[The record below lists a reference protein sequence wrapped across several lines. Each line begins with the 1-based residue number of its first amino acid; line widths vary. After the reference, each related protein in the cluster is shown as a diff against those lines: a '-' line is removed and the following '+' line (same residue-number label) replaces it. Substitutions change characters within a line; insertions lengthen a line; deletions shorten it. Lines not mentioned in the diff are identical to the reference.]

1 MDAPITPFAG
11 RYQNYLKGVR
21 SDREASVDALDR
33 KVLAVQRGGR
43 VLEPA
48 DDLRSDILHTGL
60 TERKP
65 AIDLVSQINSCVD
78 EADDFY
84 ALSFN
89 PADTKQTD
97 EYHDL
102 KVVVNRPGLT
112 VRTKTGYYDQPY
124 FYDQPNPAAKSVTAA
139 ELEQVLAGARGK
151 RDEDVAREVSDLELT
166 ERLSDAQVA
175 DVRAGLHGAKS
186 RAALEVLAEASAFLN
201 PPAAEIP
208 AGTAPDQG
216 AQQRMIAL
224 AVDYVNKTMKRLPN
238 FFATRTTIRY
248 EETPAHYDQTGRYP
262 IGYQPLHR
270 VGTSKER
277 VLYRNGNEIVE
288 SGGEK
293 RGMKDVAAEG
303 LNTKGTF
310 GSTLGAVI
318 DAASVPGGLTWSR
331 WEDGRSGR
339 LAVFRYSIPETR
351 SRFQVSYCCLPYGDG
366 TSAFHELTG
375 YHGEIAID
383 PESGA
388 ILRLTLISDL
398 RPDLQLYRTDTRTAY
413 SPAEIGGM
421 PLLRSDTLV
430 EYGPV
435 SIGGKIYIC
444 PVKSISI
451 SRSRSIKILTG
462 LPGEFRTF
470 GPFATYMNDVSFG
483 EYHMFRGETRILPS
497 FTPESNAK

>member
-1 MDAPITPFAG
+1 
-11 RYQNYLKGVR
+11 
-21 SDREASVDALDR
+21 
-33 KVLAVQRGGR
+33 
-43 VLEPA
+43 
-48 DDLRSDILHTGL
+48 
-60 TERKP
+60 
-65 AIDLVSQINSCVD
+65 
-78 EADDFY
+78 
-84 ALSFN
+84 
-89 PADTKQTD
+89 
-97 EYHDL
+97 
-102 KVVVNRPGLT
+102 
-112 VRTKTGYYDQPY
+112 
-124 FYDQPNPAAKSVTAA
+124 
-139 ELEQVLAGARGK
+139 
-151 RDEDVAREVSDLELT
+151 
-166 ERLSDAQVA
+166 
-175 DVRAGLHGAKS
+175 
-186 RAALEVLAEASAFLN
+186 
-201 PPAAEIP
+201 
-208 AGTAPDQG
+208 
-216 AQQRMIAL
+216 
-224 AVDYVNKTMKRLPN
+224 
-238 FFATRTTIRY
+238 
-248 EETPAHYDQTGRYP
+248 
-262 IGYQPLHR
+262 
-270 VGTSKER
+270 